1 MFLRQCIDD
10 ARYVICGDAA
20 QHQVVRRDQNC
31 RSCPAYVQAAGGTGS
46 HLGSTHPTCVDFC
59 FERSVELNR
68 AARSA
73 GAFGCAMRPAVG
85 ADEQVALSFCHA
97 GILHRQAGSRPTDS
111 VLKQQSFVSGPDRM
125 GSLSLQVF
133 AGFLF
138 CWAMLHAIV
147 AVFCW
152 WAASRPK
159 AEPGGL
165 ALVRLCAVLSL
176 TTGAEGFE
184 LLSSGEVAEVLC
196 RISLASAFA
205 VPPLIIDYFR
215 QHNQGRVPRKRSL
228 VGVLLVLVFMG
239 LALAGQLDPGG
250 APTIFGRLGA
260 VIFAGI
266 VIFMVLRI
274 GEVMKHEIALG
285 PFAFVGGLLLAASA
299 VYDAVIAAI
308 GIPHVPTTH
317 AGFAAFAAAFF
328 AGHIARVALLGEQV
342 RTERDEI
349 RTRSEAVSKSFR
361 ALRVRQDELVRKEQL
376 AAVGELAA
384 VIAHEVR
391 NPLAIIMNAV
401 SALKKGSSDRQQL
414 ETLFAILTEETTRLN
429 RIVGDLLHYARP
441 LSVADQSVDVA
452 EIVERAVSHVR
463 ESPSV
468 EVELIVQAKPPRVR
482 GDAVLVRQAIDNVL
496 NNALQAMGAGGSL
509 QVNVRAS
516 TGAAGVDVTIRD
528 TGEGMDT
535 VVRKRALDP
544 FFTTR
549 PTGTGLGLAIVS
561 RVVDAHHGR
570 LTIRSE
576 RGAGTEVCIFFPR
589 EAGDVAPRS
598 RQRLLPVIEPFRT
611 PSSPD
616 SVPDSGSGA
625 EVVSERGVS

>member
-1 MFLRQCIDD
+1 M
-10 ARYVICGDAA
+10 
-20 QHQVVRRDQNC
+20 
-31 RSCPAYVQAAGGTGS
+31 
-46 HLGSTHPTCVDFC
+46 
-59 FERSVELNR
+59 
-68 AARSA
+68 
-73 GAFGCAMRPAVG
+73 
-85 ADEQVALSFCHA
+85 
-97 GILHRQAGSRPTDS
+97 
-111 VLKQQSFVSGPDRM
+111 
-125 GSLSLQVF
+125 SLQVF

-165 ALVRLCAVLSL
+165 ALVRLCGVLSL
-176 TTGAEGFE
+176 STATEAFE
-184 LLSSGEVAEVLC
+184 LLSSGQVADILC

-215 QHNQGRVPRKRSL
+215 QHNQGRLPRKRSL
-228 VGVLLVLVFMG
+228 IGVLLVLVFMG
-239 LALAGQLDPGG
+239 LALAGQLDPEGP
-250 APTIFGRLGA
+250 PTLLGRLGA
-260 VIFAGI
+260 VVFAAI

-285 PFAFVGGLLLAASA
+285 PFAFVGGLLLAACA

-308 GIPHVPTTH
+308 GIAHVPTTH
-317 AGFAAFAAAFF
+317 AGFAAFAVAFF
-328 AGHIARVALLGEQV
+328 GGHIARVALLGEQV

-349 RTRSEAVSKSFR
+349 RTRSESVSESFR

-414 ETLFAILTEETTRLN
+414 DTLFAILTEETTRLN

-452 EIVERAVSHVR
+452 EIVERAVSHIR

-496 NNALQAMGAGGSL
+496 HNAVQAMGAGGSL
-509 QVNVRAS
+509 QVTVRAS
-516 TGAAGVDVTIRD
+516 RSTEGVNVTIRD

-589 EAGDVAPRS
+589 DAVDVAPRS

-616 SVPDSGSGA
+616 SAPDSGSGS
-625 EVVSERGVS
+625 EVVSERGAV